1 MNRRSFLKFLGIGT
15 ATAAVAPKMLADSTK
30 IPVTTKDWIWRNEW
44 GPLVTWQ
51 ESEGRA
57 DYSIGVDVGSGLGH
71 SPSCV
76 SVMRMGGIVEPD
88 RQVAEFTSTT
98 ITPPDLTLIVAQ
110 IARKYSANCTDPRG
124 PLLVI
129 EQIRAYGDVVQAQLK
144 IMGFT
149 RFFVTTRH
157 RLNNP
162 PMKRDG
168 WYTTAFSAPILA
180 NRFLTAVSMG
190 WYKPR
195 SVHLR
200 GIANKSKR
208 EMLSDSHIM
217 AAAQSY
223 IGANIYSP
231 AKGITQRIKLNA

>member
-1 MNRRSFLKFLGIGT
+1 MNRRSFFKWLGIGT
-15 ATAAVAPKMLADSTK
+15 TAAIVVPKLLADSTK
-30 IPVTTKDWIWRNEW
+30 ELNATQDWIWKNEW

-51 ESEGRA
+51 EPKGSA
-57 DYSIGVDVGSGLGH
+57 DYSIGVEVGSGLEHH
-71 SPSCV
+71 SPSCI
-76 SVMRMGGIVEPD
+76 SVMRMGGIGEPD

-129 EQIRAYGDVVQAQLK
+129 EQVRGYGDVVQNQLK

-149 RFFVTTRH
+149 RFFVTTKY

-162 PMKRDG
+162 PMKKDG

-180 NRFLTAVSMG
+180 NRFSTAIRTG

-195 SVHLR
+195 SVHLNE
-200 GIANKSKR
+200 IANKSER
-208 EMLSDSHIM
+208 EMLSNSHIM

-223 IGANIYSP
+223 AGRHNFDDLTR
-231 AKGITQRIKLNA
+231 KG

>member
-1 MNRRSFLKFLGIGT
+1 MNRRSFFKWLGKG
-15 ATAAVAPKMLADSTK
+15 ATAAIVAPKLLADSANE
-30 IPVTTKDWIWRNEW
+30 PVVTKDWIWKNEW

-51 ESEGRA
+51 EPEGRA

-76 SVMRMGGIVEPD
+76 SVMRMGGIGEPD

-98 ITPPDLTLIVAQ
+98 ITPPDLALVVAQ
-110 IARKYSANCTDPRG
+110 IANKYKVNCIDSRG

-129 EQIRAYGDVVQAQLK
+129 EKIRGCGDVVQAQLK

-149 RFFVTTRH
+149 RFFVTTKH

-162 PMKRDG
+162 PMKKDG

-180 NRFLTAVSMG
+180 NRFLTAGQHGMVQA
-190 WYKPR
+190 P
-195 SVHLR
+195 LR
-200 GIANKSKR
+200 ASQR
-208 EMLSDSHIM
+208 ES
-217 AAAQSY
+217 
-223 IGANIYSP
+223 
-231 AKGITQRIKLNA
+231 RE